1 MIDLLSAPRHLL
13 FVAAFALGAS
23 LPAQLLTGFDPEEA
37 RDMVSLCT
45 THTFKDLYG
54 DDQAMIPD
62 GYDRV
67 HIAFERGLDNMFQ
80 VFRKGAIG
88 VIEFRGSTADPLSWM
103 ENIHSAMI
111 PARGTIAI
119 DGRMFDYDLADDT
132 AAAVHAGYT
141 LGIGFLAD
149 DVVDELIK
157 LREKGVRDILIT
169 GHSQGGALALLMRA
183 YLERLSTTRL
193 PGGMRF
199 KTYAFANPMV
209 GNTAFAAEYER
220 SYVADGS
227 SFSIVNPKDPVTK
240 MPLSYDDGSLLAP
253 QRIAGM
259 LMGQGPSLRSTARD
273 AFFQMFSGQVTGLAR
288 YFSNS
293 ITKRIT
299 GSVGEVRMPPFREEM
314 NYTPMPGRVEL
325 DPFPYPLILRDSTI
339 LRNDSIMRANP
350 RDANGV
356 FTDRSVYKAPPN
368 FFQHKPYN
376 YYVAILER
384 YFPDSYAR
392 LAVKVL
398 PENL

>member
-1 MIDLLSAPRHLL
+1 MSILGLALLAIALPEQ
-13 FVAAFALGAS
+13 VARAHFG
-23 LPAQLLTGFDPEEA
+23 PGFDPAEA
-37 RDMVSLCT
+37 RDMMMLCT

-54 DDQAMIPD
+54 DDHAMIPD
-62 GYDRV
+62 GYERV
-67 HIAFERGLDNMFQ
+67 YIAFDRGLDNMFQ
-80 VFRKGAIG
+80 VFRRGGVG

-111 PARGTIAI
+111 PARGTIDI
-119 DGRMFDYDLADDT
+119 DGRSFDYDLADDT

-149 DVVDELIK
+149 DVVDELLK
-157 LREKGVRDILIT
+157 LHQQGIRDILIT

-183 YLERLSTTRL
+183 YLERSSPMRL
-193 PGGMRF
+193 PEDLRF

-209 GNTAFAAEYER
+209 GNAAFVAEYER
-220 SYVADGS
+220 ACARDGS
-227 SFSIVNPKDPVTK
+227 SFSIVNPDDPVPK
-240 MPLSYDDGSLLAP
+240 MPLSYDDGSLFAP

-259 LMGQGPSLRSTARD
+259 LMGQGPSLKSTARD
-273 AFFQMFSGQVTGLAR
+273 ALFQMFSGKVTGLAQ

-299 GSVGEVRMPPFREEM
+299 GSVGEVRMPPFRQEM
-314 NYTPMPGRVEL
+314 NYARMPGRVEL
-325 DPFPYPLILRDSTI
+325 DPFPYPLVLRDSTI
-339 LRNDSIMRANP
+339 LGNDSIMRAHP

-356 FTDRSVYKAPPN
+356 FIDRSVYKAPPS

-376 YYVAILER
+376 YYVAVLKR

-392 LAVKVL
+392 LLVKVL